1 MAKRPIFD
9 TSVFSGYS
17 AEIEKIYLS
26 SLFPS
31 IVLFE
36 LVATSL
42 DEGAL
47 RKYDRWRISLGKIHR
62 LITPT
67 ANDWWETAKSIRR
80 LYLNKSAQANK
91 LKTLRNNALLSRLA
105 VKHDAFIV
113 TNDVDDFQLIK
124 RDMKSLVIVS
134 AQEFFEG

>member
-17 AEIEKIYLS
+17 SEIENIYLS

-31 IVLFE
+31 IVLYE

-42 DEGAL
+42 DEETL
-47 RKYDRWRISLGKIHR
+47 KKYDRWRVSLNKIHR

-91 LKTLRNNALLSRLA
+91 LKTLRNDALLSRLA
-105 VKHDAFIV
+105 IKHDAFIV
-113 TNDVDDFQLIK
+113 TNDIDDFQLIK
-124 RDMKSLVIVS
+124 KDMKQLVIVP
-134 AQEFFEG
+134 APEFFEQ

>member
-9 TSVFSGYS
+9 TSVFSDYS

-31 IVLFE
+31 IVLYE
-36 LVATSL
+36 LVATSI
-42 DEGAL
+42 DESTL
-47 RKYDRWRISLGKIHR
+47 KRYDGWRISLNKIHR

-67 ANDWWETAKSIRR
+67 ASDWWETAKSIRR
-80 LYLNKSAQANK
+80 LYLNKAAQSSK
-91 LKTLRNNALLSRLA
+91 LKTLRNDALLSRLA

-113 TNDVDDFQLIK
+113 TNDVDDFEIIK
-124 RDMKSLVIVS
+124 KDMKQLVIVS
-134 AQEFFEG
+134 AKEFFGQ

>member
-1 MAKRPIFD
+1 MAKKPIFD

-17 AEIEKIYLS
+17 AEIEKIYFV

-31 IVLFE
+31 IVLYE

-47 RKYDRWRISLGKIHR
+47 KKYDRWRISLSKIHR

-91 LKTLRNNALLSRLA
+91 LKTLRNDALLSRLA
-105 VKHDAFIV
+105 VKHDGFIV
-113 TNDVDDFQLIK
+113 TNDVDDFEIIK
-124 RDMKSLVIVS
+124 KDMRQLVIVS
-134 AQEFFEG
+134 AREFFG